1 MAVTMKI
8 HGLIQLGA
16 AFDEL
21 SKATARNTGKRTLVK
36 AGQITA
42 DRASAIAPD
51 DPNSGPPDLHR
62 SIAVGTKLTKRQA
75 SLHRKSP
82 DKSFSEAFVG
92 VTEDA
97 NAYAHLVE
105 FGTVDTAPQPFM
117 RPAWDE
123 TKDQV
128 LDSIKNDL
136 GNEIEKSAA
145 RARAR
150 ALKKAT

>member
-1 MAVTMKI
+1 MAVTVKVQ
-8 HGLIQLGA
+8 GLSQLGA

-21 SKATARNTGKRTLVK
+21 SKGVARNTGKRTLVK

-42 DRASAIAPD
+42 DRASALAPD
-51 DPNSGPPDLHR
+51 DPHSGPPDLHR
-62 SIAVGTKLTKRQA
+62 SIAVGTKLTPRQ
-75 SLHRKSP
+75 SRLHKKSP
-82 DKSFSEAFVG
+82 DKSFAEAFVG

-105 FGTVDTAPQPFM
+105 FGTVNTAPQPFM
-117 RPAWDE
+117 RPAWDA

-128 LDSIKNDL
+128 LDSIKKDL

-150 ALKKAT
+150 ALKKAS